1 MLIQISKTFTRYSY
15 YKYRSIGVTM
25 ENHNH
30 QALIQKLLDCALAC
44 EHCATACLN
53 EQDVTSMAACIKL
66 DRDCADIC
74 LQAARLLQRESAI
87 GHQYLVIC
95 EEICRMCGDECAKH
109 EHEHCR
115 QCARACVVC
124 ADACHE
130 HHQPVTQD

>member
-1 MLIQISKTFTRYSY
+1 
-15 YKYRSIGVTM
+15 M

-30 QALIQKLLDCALAC
+30 QALIQKLLNCALAC

-53 EQDVTSMAACIKL
+53 EHDVNAMAACIKS

-87 GHQYLVIC
+87 AHQYLVIC
-95 EEICRMCGDECAKH
+95 EEVCRICGEECGKH

-115 QCARACVVC
+115 QCADACIIC

-130 HHQPVTQD
+130 HHQPITQD